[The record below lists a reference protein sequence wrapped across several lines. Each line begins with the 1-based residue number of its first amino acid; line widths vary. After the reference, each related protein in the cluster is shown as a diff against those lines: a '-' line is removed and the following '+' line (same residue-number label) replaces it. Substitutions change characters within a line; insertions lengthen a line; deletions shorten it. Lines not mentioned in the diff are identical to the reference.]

1 MCLKSMT
8 ENNSKIIFFVYNKKI
23 NTISEGST
31 ICLAKSPLDVNVVL
45 TEWTAL
51 AYVYKLENT

>member
-1 MCLKSMT
+1 MT
-8 ENNSKIIFFVYNKKI
+8 ENNSKIIFFVCNIKI
-23 NTISEGST
+23 NTLSEGST

>member
-1 MCLKSMT
+1 MT

-31 ICLAKSPLDVNVVL
+31 ICLANSPLDVNVVL